1 MRELNYHIGQFNYLE
16 PTVKS
21 VQSLFHWL
29 DRGQAPSEYYALAL
43 RYNIEASNRFRLSSL
58 RVNENN
64 WLAMLIF
71 GVGIIIFHFC
81 IALSSPDAEFNF
93 LDMFYVLRESS
104 RLGRQVG
111 PYFLRSQLSAFIKRQ
126 YAFDMAVD
134 DEILNPIRLL
144 ESVEHPRDTS
154 DETRTVYRE
163 TVASLKSW
171 IVMMKGRPQTWRDF
185 IYFPEFVPDAYLDLL
200 QKRDP
205 FALLIFVYWCAIIY
219 QARRWFTGRWARR
232 AANSSMSYL
241 GDEWAS
247 LLEWPKGVLDS
258 PDQIPPS
265 LRFTIRDHYSELI
278 LLPFIR
284 SLRTNE

>member
-1 MRELNYHIGQFNYLE
+1 
-16 PTVKS
+16 
-21 VQSLFHWL
+21 
-29 DRGQAPSEYYALAL
+29 
-43 RYNIEASNRFRLSSL
+43 
-58 RVNENN
+58 
-64 WLAMLIF
+64 MLIF

-185 IYFPEFVPDAYLDLL
+185 IYFPEFVP
-200 QKRDP
+200 
-205 FALLIFVYWCAIIY
+205 
-219 QARRWFTGRWARR
+219 
-232 AANSSMSYL
+232 
-241 GDEWAS
+241 
-247 LLEWPKGVLDS
+247 
-258 PDQIPPS
+258 
-265 LRFTIRDHYSELI
+265 
-278 LLPFIR
+278 
-284 SLRTNE
+284 